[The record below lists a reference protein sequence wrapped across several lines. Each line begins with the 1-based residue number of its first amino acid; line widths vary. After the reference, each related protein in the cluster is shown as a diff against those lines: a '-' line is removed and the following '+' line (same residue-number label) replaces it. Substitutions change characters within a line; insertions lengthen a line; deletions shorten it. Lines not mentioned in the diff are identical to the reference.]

1 MTKSL
6 FLEWYKDDFKL
17 NVKAFRQRE
26 NKMGQVLL
34 LMDNAPSHPEVDVL
48 NGADK
53 DFQVMFLSPN
63 VTVLIHQG
71 IIYKSKCMYKKEM
84 LHRLLLAEDDSF

>member
-17 NVKAFRQRE
+17 NVKAFGQRE
-26 NKMGQVLL
+26 NKMEQVLL

-53 DFQVMFLSPN
+53 DFQVMFLPPN
-63 VTVLIHQG
+63 VTVLNIAHG
-71 IIYKSKCMYKKEM
+71 SFIKANVCIRRKCYI
-84 LHRLLLAEDDSF
+84 DYF